1 MNAKITELTKR
12 NIFDEL
18 INTEGL
24 TWYGRLDDIRF
35 LNRLYKLKELPS
47 TDSRY
52 ADMEGDIQQHC
63 LFNNDWT
70 AWWIAD
76 DSRLALYEDDEKF
89 LNFVCEM
96 IHPVVRNNEEET
108 AKLLKLFNDNL
119 AGDGVELAPF
129 KYISGKPIFRAIEI
143 GNNTVI
149 FENIEKI
156 GREFA
161 VEQLSKCEEKVKN
174 GDYDGAITNSR
185 SLIEDIIADIY
196 KTVSGE
202 ELEKS
207 GDLKEDYKKI
217 KSLLNLSTDKE
228 ADNNIKQ
235 ILRGFVSIIDGI
247 DSLSNKMG
255 DRHRRQ
261 VKPERHHAKLCV
273 NSAKIISDLLY
284 DIVDYQ
290 FNRRNQLIDKL
301 LSILNSKKSS
311 DLLRYETFKNY
322 IHSLSYEEITK
333 EPRVIDFISKLDTYQ
348 KRLII
353 DGLIQNYQINCW
365 DDDSRFFKSLY
376 LFKEHL
382 TLFDKDKII
391 NKLYGN
397 SQAVSFDIFWKE
409 VNL

>member
-1 MNAKITELTKR
+1 MNIKVTELTKR

-24 TWYGRLDDIRF
+24 TWYGRLDDVRF

-47 TDSRY
+47 NDSRY
-52 ADMEGDIQQHC
+52 ADMEGDINQHC
-63 LFNNDWT
+63 LFNNDWDN
-70 AWWIAD
+70 WWITD
-76 DSRLALYEDDEKF
+76 DSRLSLYEDDEKF
-89 LNFVCEM
+89 LNFICEM

-108 AKLLKLFNDNL
+108 TKLLKLFNDNL
-119 AGDGVELAPF
+119 AGDGVELIPF
-129 KYISGKPIFRAIEI
+129 KYISGKPVFKAVEIE
-143 GNNTVI
+143 NNTVI

-161 VEQLSKCEEKVKN
+161 VEQLNKCEEKIKN

-185 SLIEDIIADIY
+185 SLIEDIIADIH
-196 KTVSGE
+196 KTASGE

-217 KSLLNLSTDKE
+217 KSLLNLSTEKE

-284 DIVDYQ
+284 DIIDYQ
-290 FNRRNQLIDKL
+290 FNRRSQLIDKL
-301 LSILNSKKSS
+301 LLILNSKKDSG
-311 DLLRYETFKNY
+311 LFRYETFKNY
-322 IHSLSYEEITK
+322 IHSLSYDEIIK
-333 EPRVIDFISKLDTYQ
+333 EPKVLDFINKLDTYQ

-376 LFKEHL
+376 LLKEHL
-382 TLFDKDKII
+382 TFSDKDKII
-391 NKLYGN
+391 NKLHGN
-397 SQAVSFDIFWKE
+397 SQAVSFDIFWEE

>member
-47 TDSRY
+47 NDSRY
-52 ADMEGDIQQHC
+52 TDMEGDINQHC
-63 LFNNDWT
+63 LFNNDWGD
-70 AWWIAD
+70 WWFVGD
-76 DSRLALYEDDEKF
+76 PRLALYEDDEKF

-108 AKLLKLFNDNL
+108 VKLLKLFNDNL
-119 AGDGVELAPF
+119 AGDGIELTPF
-129 KYISGKPIFRAIEI
+129 KYISGKPIFKAIEI

-161 VEQLSKCEEKVKN
+161 VEQLNKCEQKVKN

-196 KTVSGE
+196 KTISGG

-217 KSLLNLSTDKE
+217 KSLLNLSTEKE

-301 LSILNSKKSS
+301 LLILNSKKSS
-311 DLLRYETFKNY
+311 DLLRYDTFKNY
-322 IHSLSYEEITK
+322 IHSLSYEEIIK
-333 EPRVIDFISKLDTYQ
+333 EPRVIDFINKLDTYQ

-376 LFKEHL
+376 LLKEYL
-382 TLFDKDKII
+382 TLSDKDKII
-391 NKLYGN
+391 NKLHGN

-409 VNL
+409 VKL